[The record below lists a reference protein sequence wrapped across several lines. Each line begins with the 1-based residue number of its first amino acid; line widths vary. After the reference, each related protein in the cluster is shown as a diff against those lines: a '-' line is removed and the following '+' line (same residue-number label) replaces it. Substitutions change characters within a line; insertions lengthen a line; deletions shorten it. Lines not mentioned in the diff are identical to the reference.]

1 MRLLL
6 PTIVFTAAIFPLM
19 AIADDSSALHQA
31 VRASYCQG
39 LLSGQIK
46 LMQDLSSGIDCSN
59 WQMVYISRQECANA
73 LTEARTQQARIV
85 TSAYKMMTFLGVY
98 QAEHPNTQSSL
109 QDFFIIGLKDF
120 NDYWISSQ
128 DGVKCISM
136 NKQKIVECLKKTII
150 NGDKVKECDNFD
162 PTNF

>member
-1 MRLLL
+1 
-6 PTIVFTAAIFPLM
+6 
-19 AIADDSSALHQA
+19 
-31 VRASYCQG
+31 
-39 LLSGQIK
+39 
-46 LMQDLSSGIDCSN
+46 
-59 WQMVYISRQECANA
+59 
-73 LTEARTQQARIV
+73 
-85 TSAYKMMTFLGVY
+85 MTFLGVY